1 METLKNSFKHDYD
14 LAVVN
19 FNQQDY
25 VAFFRNIR
33 PAIELICKL
42 IIRDVINSKTDYDDI
57 MQGRKTIRK
66 SIDKYI
72 LSQDSRRGPV
82 GSALTTLFPKVYYYK
97 NPNVYEARYD
107 NNLKRKKSGLD
118 SSSANLNYW
127 YSIASEFGSHA
138 GDSAMDI
145 ETQARSCAA
154 IISSFIDFLCADQIV
169 SKETVNFFEQLQ
181 KFTFSSVNEQELDDA
196 KNRIKET
203 EEKIQ
208 EQDRTISEQEA
219 NLLIMKK
226 QLAESEKAV
235 LESKEQTSTVEKQLQ
250 EKILELEELKLQMK
264 EQNVSDVIE
273 EVIEEPIIQKIDSD
287 QSQSKGNLKKILAT
301 NGWDVEEDKMDDD
314 QLELI
319 EDTMDQSMLVAGC
332 AGSGKSVIA
341 MHKARQIAEAGYEV
355 ILIAYTK
362 SLNGFMQTGCTEN
375 INYRFFYHYQW
386 VQCEKPSADYI
397 IVDEIQDFDKK
408 EIMEFI
414 NAAKK
419 HFLFFGD
426 TAQSIFRK
434 YGRKTLTI
442 EEISELTNLPV
453 LLLYNNYRLPRP
465 VAKITQNYVGVGVSP
480 YADKN
485 YKNEEKSLPR
495 FVYIKDFLSQMQ
507 AIKTIID
514 SNSESTIGILLPSN
528 SLVIDTY
535 KELGRLGI
543 KFEYKFQA
551 DLNEKKVIGNL
562 NFTTKLPK
570 LMTYHSA
577 KGLQFD
583 IVILPKYE
591 GANDDDSKKALYVA
605 MTRTLHKLYILYST
619 PELLP
624 PLKDVPSHLY
634 KKEIQ

>member
-1 METLKNSFKHDYD
+1 MEALRNSFKHDYD
-14 LAVVN
+14 IAVVS

-42 IIRDVINSKTDYDDI
+42 IIHDVINSKTDYDDI
-57 MQGRKTIRK
+57 MLGRKTIRK

-97 NPNVYEARYD
+97 NPNVYDARYD
-107 NNLKRKKSGLD
+107 NNLKRKKTGLE
-118 SSSANLNYW
+118 SSSANLSHW
-127 YSIASEFGSHA
+127 YSIASELGSHA
-138 GDSAMDI
+138 GESAMDM

-154 IISSFIDFLCADQIV
+154 IISSFIDFLCADHIV
-169 SKETVNFFEQLQ
+169 SKDTVDFLGQLK

-226 QLAESEKAV
+226 QLAESEKAI
-235 LESKEQTSTVEKQLQ
+235 LESREQTSIVEKQLQ
-250 EKILELEELKLQMK
+250 EKILELEELQLQMK
-264 EQNVSDVIE
+264 EQNVTDVIE
-273 EVIEEPIIQKIDSD
+273 EVIEEPIIQKTESV
-287 QSQSKGNLKKILAT
+287 QSKAKDKLKEKLAI
-301 NGWDVEEDKMDDD
+301 NAWDIEPDKMDED

-319 EDTMDQSMLVAGC
+319 GETMDQSMLVAGC

-386 VQCEKPSADYI
+386 VQCGRPSADYI
-397 IVDEIQDFDKK
+397 IVDEIQDFDKR
-408 EIMEFI
+408 EILEFI
-414 NAAKK
+414 SAAKK

-434 YGRKTLTI
+434 YGRNTLTI
-442 EEISELTNLPV
+442 EQIQELTGLPI
-453 LLLYNNYRLPRP
+453 LRLYNNYRLPRP
-465 VAKITQNYVGVGVSP
+465 VAKITQNYVGVGVKP

-485 YKNEEKSLPR
+485 YLNKEKSLPR
-495 FVYIKDFLSQMQ
+495 FVYFQDFLSQIQ
-507 AIKTIID
+507 SIKTIID
-514 SNSESTIGILLPSN
+514 NNPGASIGILLPSN
-528 SLVIDTY
+528 SLVIETY
-535 KELGRLGI
+535 KELGQLGI

-551 DLNEKKVIGNL
+551 DLNEKKVIDFL

-591 GANDDDSKKALYVA
+591 GANDDESKKALYVA

-624 PLKDVPSHLY
+624 PLRDVPPHLY